1 MIFDFSYTI
10 NARQGAQNNMNVI
23 TGLNEA
29 QIDSLVRS
37 RASFEINGLRS
48 NFMAGIKLVETKI
61 ESQVLKCRVRS
72 DVKSAAVQGGAL
84 GVAFGVLSTP
94 VTLTAATLG
103 IAAGLGHT
111 LVTYNPDYEIL
122 KDYVNQ
128 RLRVIDKK

>member
-1 MIFDFSYTI
+1 MASGATSWPAS
-10 NARQGAQNNMNVI
+10 NWSKPKLKAR
-23 TGLNEA
+23 
-29 QIDSLVRS
+29 
-37 RASFEINGLRS
+37 
-48 NFMAGIKLVETKI
+48 
-61 ESQVLKCRVRS
+61 LKCRVRS